1 MSINEKLLIEK
12 LNINEKILQLSKV
25 LMEKLTNVLK
35 F

>member
-1 MSINEKLLIEK
+1 MSNEKLLIEK